1 MEWRTS
7 RDEGYPTLDGQR
19 QMEQVPPRAGRRR
32 AKGASQGH
40 WGCQGGASRA
50 AGRGTLG
57 GSVCSRM
64 RSFVTREPSPVTA
77 SLRSSEICTYTLLWK
92 GRESVESEQPSTD
105 DRFAHKKER
114 ETWGN
119 RHLATCAWNKR

>member
-1 MEWRTS
+1 M
-7 RDEGYPTLDGQR
+7 RDHSTLDGQR
-19 QMEQVPPRAGRRR
+19 HGAGAAQGRE
-32 AKGASQGH
+32 GAR

-50 AGRGTLG
+50 AGRGTLR
-57 GSVCSRM
+57 GSVCLKM

-77 SLRSSEICTYTLLWK
+77 SPRSSEICTYTLLQK

-105 DRFAHKKER
+105 DRFAHKKKRNGGEKK
-114 ETWGN
+114 WGN